1 MASTTCWCL
10 YSISTKKS
18 STLEPKV
25 WWTISPKKNSQQL
38 GVDGFQGLVGHET
51 SCCCFGKVEQ
61 VTSLTHVHVELIRLV
76 GDIDDDACMNR
87 H

>member
-1 MASTTCWCL
+1 
-10 YSISTKKS
+10 
-18 STLEPKV
+18 
-25 WWTISPKKNSQQL
+25 
-38 GVDGFQGLVGHET
+38 LVGHET

-61 VTSLTHVHVELIRLV
+61 VTSLTHVHMEFIRLA

>member
-1 MASTTCWCL
+1 MASTF
-10 YSISTKKS
+10 
-18 STLEPKV
+18 EPKV
-25 WWTISPKKNSQQL
+25 WWTISPKNSQQL
-38 GVDGFQGLVGHET
+38 DVDGFQVLVGHEK

-61 VTSLTHVHVELIRLV
+61 VTSLTHVHIEFIRLV